1 MSTPERR
8 IIEAVAESIST
19 GFAEYLTPPK
29 YEAKHLLQDKK
40 VVVRQHFPRITFN
53 GDGEATVGCECGLD
67 FASETLWSDHLADK
81 LFPA

>member
-1 MSTPERR
+1 MTTPERR

-40 VVVRQHFPRITFN
+40 VVVRQHFPRPDQ
-53 GDGEATVGCECGLD
+53 DGTIQCECGTYFD
-67 FASETLWSDHLADK
+67 SETLWSNHLADK
-81 LFPA
+81 LLPA